1 MRRERGQCKLYT
13 QYVQYTSSERF
24 GRSGVR
30 YSFYVYDLDL
40 HEPIDNKWS
49 NKDSCKCIL
58 MNFRLNSSIFN
69 FPETLAMHFDRI
81 AENVRRFAFLSLHF
95 CLSKRMQSYIFKL
108 QIPRL
113 SLFIAAQIA
122 VRVQLHTNLTVKQS
136 QRSAA
141 LNFIVFTTICTPK
154 AATHIHINLL
164 SLLNR
169 FRFT

>member
-1 MRRERGQCKLYT
+1 MRRERGQSKLYT
-13 QYVQYTSSERF
+13 QYVQYTSNERF

-30 YSFYVYDLDL
+30 YSFCVYALDL
-40 HEPIDNKWS
+40 HELIDNKWS
-49 NKDSCKCIL
+49 NNGKCIL
-58 MNFRLNSSIFN
+58 IHFRPNSSYFQVSRN
-69 FPETLAMHFDRI
+69 FGYAHRSNI
-81 AENVRRFAFLSLHF
+81 AENASRLAIFRCISVSRNECNRLF
-95 CLSKRMQSYIFKL
+95 FKL

-136 QRSAA
+136 QCSAA
-141 LNFIVFTTICTPK
+141 QSFIVFTTICTPK
-154 AATHIHINLL
+154 AATHIHINSL